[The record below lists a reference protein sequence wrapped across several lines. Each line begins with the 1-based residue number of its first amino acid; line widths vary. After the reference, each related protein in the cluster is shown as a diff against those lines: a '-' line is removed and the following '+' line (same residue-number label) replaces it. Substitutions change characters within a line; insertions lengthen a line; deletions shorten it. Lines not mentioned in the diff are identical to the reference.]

1 MLMILRINTA
11 KEREKMCKGRRKMV
25 GYVENGDS
33 DRSASGRENIADFL
47 QGYKGHFRVV
57 AYFPLFELTE

>member
-1 MLMILRINTA
+1 
-11 KEREKMCKGRRKMV
+11 MV